1 MGNVHSNTL
10 KVGDIFPSRRA
21 IIDEANH
28 YSHTVSKSN
37 RIRKNQHRFL
47 HIICTLQYREDCKVD
62 KENTSRMKMHLA
74 NGGTRKTFIK
84 IPYPSICNGCIKASP
99 HKEPGV
105 DIKKS

>member
-37 RIRKNQHRFL
+37 RIRKNQDTFL
-47 HIICTLQYREDCKVD
+47 HIICTLQYREDRKVD
-62 KENTSRMKMHLA
+62 KENTSRMKIHLA

-99 HKEPGV
+99 HKKPGV